1 MLNTSVL
8 ADSQIE
14 SIALA
19 DLERSDLERS
29 NMAPRP
35 EWEAEPFHFSQ
46 EFKDVALRHV
56 WTLNRAAIAA
66 EVREHSTP
74 RRL

>member
-19 DLERSDLERS
+19 DLERS
-29 NMAPRP
+29 NMAPHP
-35 EWEAEPFHFSQ
+35 MCEEEPFHFSA
-46 EFKDVALRHV
+46 EFRDVALRHV
-56 WTLNRAAIAA
+56 WTLNAAKAA
-66 EVREHSTP
+66 RENQERGIP
-74 RRL
+74 RWI